1 MEDRVLYFQVES
13 ESEGLRLDKWLV
25 QVLQDEE
32 MDISRSQIQ
41 EWIKHDCISETT
53 RKSRVKASDPVE
65 TGHIYQIKL
74 PEPEPVELQ
83 PDPVSIQIVYE
94 DEHLVVVDKQR
105 GLVVHPAAGHPRGTL
120 VNGLLYLGVR
130 LSALGGTARPGVVH
144 RIDKDTSGLLV
155 LAKSDLAYHKLSLQ
169 LQAHSM
175 LRSYAAIAHGVLPHQ
190 EGTIDAPIGRDP
202 KQRQRLAVVAGGK
215 PAITHFFVKERFE
228 QYTFLD
234 CRLETGRTHQI
245 RVHMAYIGHPLAGDP
260 LYGPRHTLPIDGQA
274 LHAKEL
280 GFIHPASGE
289 HMRFES
295 PLPSDMERLLMEL
308 RLGLQT

>member
-41 EWIKHDCISETT
+41 EWIKHDCIIETT

-94 DEHLVVVDKQR
+94 DEHLVVVNKQR
-105 GLVVHPAAGHPRGTL
+105 GLVVHPAAGHPSGTL

-280 GFIHPASGE
+280 GFVHPASGE